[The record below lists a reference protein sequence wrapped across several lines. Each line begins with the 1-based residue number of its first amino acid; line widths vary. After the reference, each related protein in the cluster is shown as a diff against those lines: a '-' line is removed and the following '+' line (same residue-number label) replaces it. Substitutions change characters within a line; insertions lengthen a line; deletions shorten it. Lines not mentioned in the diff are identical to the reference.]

1 MARRGDTKP
10 SCHMAQAIVALPE
23 MSLLPINDGKT
34 LLLCQGGTH
43 GNAPLILLS

>member
-1 MARRGDTKP
+1 MDDTKLPRKVGKATLELPGVSVSQISGDTP
-10 SCHMAQAIVALPE
+10 
-23 MSLLPINDGKT
+23 